1 MSKKKLNIVL
11 DIGKTNVK
19 LVFLDQ
25 KGHFFKEIKTKQT
38 LKFYKKKISY
48 LNSEKIINW
57 LLLNLNK
64 FSAVYNF
71 KKFVCTTHG
80 GTVAFINHHD
90 QEILAS
96 TDYEYKYDK
105 FSKDFRNLA
114 PSFKTSLTPHLE
126 GGLNVGQQIYYLK
139 RIFPEIIKNT
149 KFILSYPQYIT
160 WKLTGNYSSEISY
173 IGCHSFLWNFKKNNY
188 SSLVRKLKIT
198 KKFPKFNKAWEKIGN
213 LLIKD
218 CKINVLNGVH
228 DSNASYLYFKNSA
241 LKKFTLVS
249 TGTWYIIFNQSTKIS
264 KLNPKLDM
272 LSSIDVFGNHVPT
285 MRFMGGREYDTLCKL
300 LKNHK

>member
-19 LVFLDQ
+19 LVFLDE
-25 KGHFFKEIKTKQT
+25 KGQFFKEIKTKQT

-48 LNSEKIINW
+48 LNSEKIIKW

-64 FSAVYNF
+64 FSTVYNF

-80 GTVAFINHHD
+80 ATVAFINQND
-90 QEILAS
+90 QEIIAS

-105 FSKDFRNLA
+105 FSKDFQNLA

-126 GGLNVGQQIYYLK
+126 GGLNIGQQIYYLD
-139 RIFPEIIKNT
+139 RIFPEIIRNT

-188 SSLVRKLKIT
+188 SSLVNKLKIA
-198 KKFPKFNKAWEKIGN
+198 KKFPKINKAWEKIGD
-213 LLIKD
+213 LFIKD
-218 CKINVLNGVH
+218 SKINVLNGIH
-228 DSNASYLYFKNSA
+228 DSNASYLYFKNSS
-241 LKKFTLVS
+241 LKNFTLV
-249 TGTWYIIFNQSTKIS
+249 
-264 KLNPKLDM
+264 
-272 LSSIDVFGNHVPT
+272 
-285 MRFMGGREYDTLCKL
+285 
-300 LKNHK
+300 